1 MCGVVSVRRGTAKH
15 FDFRFC
21 RPLLW
26 PWAASTGTAFAEVSA
41 IGHSSYVLKSSKGMN
56 EMENAQPSPLSV
68 VFYRLFWVL
77 LGPVALFLTAASI
90 LLSGVGW
97 LTGTDL
103 LFGVLLLATIF
114 CRWGDFLKGN
124 GTNALGDPVTERYM
138 WGYTYGVL
146 AAGLA
151 LWTAANFVGNHL
163 L

>member
-1 MCGVVSVRRGTAKH
+1 
-15 FDFRFC
+15 
-21 RPLLW
+21 
-26 PWAASTGTAFAEVSA
+26 
-41 IGHSSYVLKSSKGMN
+41 MN
-56 EMENAQPSPLSV
+56 TMENAQPTRLSV

-77 LGPVALFLTAASI
+77 LGPVALFLTATSI

-103 LFGVLLLATIF
+103 LFGVLLLATIL

-138 WGYTYGVL
+138 WGYTVGVL
-146 AAGLA
+146 VAGLA
-151 LWTAANFVGNHL
+151 LWIAANLAGNHL